1 MVLCPNCGTENDE
14 NSKFCQNC
22 GQEII
27 KKPTSENIEVNESI
41 QEKSSTLLIV
51 LGYILS
57 ILGIFSIG
65 ILSVISL
72 IIGIVL
78 YRRGGKDKTHGIIIA
93 AISVIILLL
102 VIMAIGGLLVYR
114 AYFYNPV

>member
-1 MVLCPNCGTENDE
+1 MVSCPNCGTENDE
-14 NSKFCQNC
+14 NSKFCQSC

-27 KKPTSENIEVNESI
+27 KKPASENIEVNENI
-41 QEKSSTLLIV
+41 EKSSTLLIV